1 MGTNQNR
8 DDDIK
13 LPEIADE
20 YHRFLASFQSTL
32 LGTVDTDGRP
42 DVSYA
47 PVVNMD
53 EAFYLLVSELS
64 AHTGNMRRQGSAA
77 LLFIEDERDAAQI
90 YARRRLSFSCRAQ
103 ACDRDG
109 ETWKRLIPLFRDQF
123 GPVIETL
130 ANLQD
135 FFLFHLIPEH
145 GRWVTGFGKA
155 FRFKGIRFEDA
166 EHLGPDQLKPRS

>member
-20 YHRFLASFQSTL
+20 CRRFLASFQSTL

-53 EAFYLLVSELS
+53 QAF
-64 AHTGNMRRQGSAA
+64 
-77 LLFIEDERDAAQI
+77 
-90 YARRRLSFSCRAQ
+90 
-103 ACDRDG
+103 
-109 ETWKRLIPLFRDQF
+109 
-123 GPVIETL
+123 
-130 ANLQD
+130 
-135 FFLFHLIPEH
+135 
-145 GRWVTGFGKA
+145 
-155 FRFKGIRFEDA
+155 
-166 EHLGPDQLKPRS
+166 